1 MPPGC
6 HRVATPPYTA
16 PNALQNHPA
25 PPNEAAPG
33 AVRCPWGSRGG
44 CAGHGGHRLGFRV
57 AAGTPW
63 GSDTARTACSAPL
76 LPSAR
81 DPGGTQTGPSRD
93 PGGTRAHKGAEL
105 RAPLQP
111 RRGAL
116 GRSRAPFCAPCVACQ
131 APVSDTQHREVTAG
145 GFGSMQGHLGVP
157 SASGPAPGWARVP
170 PGSRPGPARVP
181 PAQCCRSWQFPHTRP
196 PGCLQVLEVSWS
208 ILEHPGG
215 ILEVS
220 WRILGVSWSILEVSW
235 RTRQPRPCWTRAQ
248 GPLVRSLIFV
258 RSLALSRRGAAG
270 EAAKARRNPSAGAL
284 GIILW
289 MSVQSS
295 TE

>member
-63 GSDTARTACSAPL
+63 GSDTARTACNAPL

-145 GFGSMQGHLGVP
+145 GFGSMQGHLAVP

-181 PAQCCRSWQFPHTRP
+181 PGSHRHSAAGPGNFLTLDLQDASRSWRY
-196 PGCLQVLEVSWS
+196 PGASWS
-208 ILEHPGG
+208 ILEASWRCPGG
-215 ILEVS
+215 SWGCPGAS
-220 WRILGVSWSILEVSW
+220 WRCPGGPVSPVPAGPV
-235 RTRQPRPCWTRAQ
+235 PRD
-248 GPLVRSLIFV
+248 PLS
-258 RSLALSRRGAAG
+258 GH
-270 EAAKARRNPSAGAL
+270 
-284 GIILW
+284 
-289 MSVQSS
+289 
-295 TE
+295 